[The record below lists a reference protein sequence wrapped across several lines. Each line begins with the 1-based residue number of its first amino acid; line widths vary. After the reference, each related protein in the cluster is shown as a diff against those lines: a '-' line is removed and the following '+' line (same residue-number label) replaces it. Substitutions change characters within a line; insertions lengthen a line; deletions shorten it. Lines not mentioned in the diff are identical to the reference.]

1 MASRMLARGLPRDP
15 RASTYLVGFVVST
28 VVTILVVRGALA
40 ASGYPKI
47 GGDGLHI
54 AHVLWGG
61 LLMALALVLAMS
73 IIGQVVRPF
82 VAILGGIGFGLFLDE
97 VGKFV
102 TSTNNYFFQP
112 AVAIMYLTV
121 VLFVL
126 LIHWVHGR
134 TPTRPQEYLAAAL
147 GEATA
152 AAGGGISDQRR
163 QRALSLV
170 GLASDQPG
178 ADAAADL
185 IRALPAQSKQLGD
198 PLIAM
203 RRAVQR
209 LGRPIVGSRILR
221 RITIGILVFV
231 SVLQLAAA
239 AFIGIA
245 DIFEPGTLKENIPN
259 FASVGATLSACLAAL
274 CVVRGLW
281 VYRRD
286 KRSAYGWFQRSV
298 LVDLLLTQVFVV
310 ASSQFSALPSIVVDL
325 LMLGILGA
333 ARSQFSVP
341 ATAGFTALMQPSVAP
356 R

>member
-1 MASRMLARGLPRDP
+1 
-15 RASTYLVGFVVST
+15 
-28 VVTILVVRGALA
+28 
-40 ASGYPKI
+40 
-47 GGDGLHI
+47 
-54 AHVLWGG
+54 
-61 LLMALALVLAMS
+61 
-73 IIGQVVRPF
+73 
-82 VAILGGIGFGLFLDE
+82 
-97 VGKFV
+97 
-102 TSTNNYFFQP
+102 
-112 AVAIMYLTV
+112 
-121 VLFVL
+121 
-126 LIHWVHGR
+126 
-134 TPTRPQEYLAAAL
+134 
-147 GEATA
+147 
-152 AAGGGISDQRR
+152 
-163 QRALSLV
+163 
-170 GLASDQPG
+170 
-178 ADAAADL
+178 
-185 IRALPAQSKQLGD
+185 
-198 PLIAM
+198 
-203 RRAVQR
+203 
-209 LGRPIVGSRILR
+209 
-221 RITIGILVFV
+221 
-231 SVLQLAAA
+231 VLQLAAA